1 VDDPQ
6 LHTRVTQAK
15 VAAAAA
21 NPALRCAPEAVVVHA
36 GTGFHD
42 KVEVSSLSDLPGL
55 WPTFKHLFVVSLG
68 TESVKPCVESEHT
81 TFVDVVSQV
90 WPATGV
96 TVQAK
101 AEVVEIAAP
110 SVQVNFAFVGTVIDH
125 CQAAW

>member
-6 LHTRVTQAK
+6 LHTRVAQAK

-21 NPALRCAPEAVVVHA
+21 NPALRCAPEAVGASVGAAVAAGTMHA

-55 WPTFKHLFVVSLG
+55 WPTFRHLFVVSLG

-90 WPATGV
+90 
-96 TVQAK
+96 
-101 AEVVEIAAP
+101 
-110 SVQVNFAFVGTVIDH
+110 
-125 CQAAW
+125 

>member
-6 LHTRVTQAK
+6 LHTRVAQAK

-21 NPALRCAPEAVVVHA
+21 NPALRCAPEAVAAAVVVAAAVAVAAGSMHA

-81 TFVDVVSQV
+81 TFVDVVSHV
-90 WPATGV
+90 
-96 TVQAK
+96 
-101 AEVVEIAAP
+101 
-110 SVQVNFAFVGTVIDH
+110 
-125 CQAAW
+125 